1 MNFTVKYLHTVRI
14 SSRALGLNV
23 GDVTEW
29 LQEVMSQ
36 LSRQYQAEHQK
47 ASVVEIT
54 DKIFRMPLG
63 SIITS
68 VDELKK
74 LC

>member
-1 MNFTVKYLHTVRI
+1 M
-14 SSRALGLNV
+14 S

-29 LQEVMSQ
+29 LQGVMSQ

-63 SIITS
+63 SIITL

-74 LC
+74 LCQYLNAFSFCLIHKTL